1 MRYKVCMTL
10 QNYKGVAL
18 SIKSTPLHILA
29 IVVVVSV
36 NPSLALYIFPFHQLK
51 QYNI

>member
-10 QNYKGVAL
+10 QNYEGLAL
-18 SIKSTPLHILA
+18 SMKSTPLHILA
-29 IVVVVSV
+29 IVVSV